1 MIEGLVQILVLVL
14 ILVVLLY
21 VARLLVAY
29 FGGPAIIL
37 QIVGVIFALIVV
49 LALLQLVG
57 VPMFPILRK

>member
-1 MIEGLVQILVLVL
+1 MLVL
-14 ILVVLLY
+14 ILVVLFY
-21 VARLLVAY
+21 VARLVVAH
-29 FGGPAIIL
+29 FGGPPLLL